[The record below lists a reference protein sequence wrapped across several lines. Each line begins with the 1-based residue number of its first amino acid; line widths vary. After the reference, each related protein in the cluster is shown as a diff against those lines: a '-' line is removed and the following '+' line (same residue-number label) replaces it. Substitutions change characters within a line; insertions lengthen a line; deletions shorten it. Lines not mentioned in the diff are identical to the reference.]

1 MLLNIDSIIID
12 VRPQYSQ
19 CSFVQYMQFCA
30 VYTLVHLYICTLVH
44 SCPTLLC
51 SSTLL
56 VSVRSCT
63 KSQVPALRGLGGGLC
78 DTRDGKLMPD
88 FRSLGK
94 LFTSYHHFFSLDIDT
109 FAEF

>member
-1 MLLNIDSIIID
+1 MN
-12 VRPQYSQ
+12 VWPQYSQ

-44 SCPTLLC
+44 SCTTLLC

-63 KSQVPALRGLGGGLC
+63 KSQVPALRGLGGVYAMIAMGSLC
-78 DTRDGKLMPD
+78 QT
-88 FRSLGK
+88 FVHLGNY
-94 LFTSYHHFFSLDIDT
+94 FPVIIVFFSLDIDT

>member
-1 MLLNIDSIIID
+1 MN

-30 VYTLVHLYICTLVH
+30 VYTLVHLYTCTLVH
-44 SCPTLLC
+44 SCTTLLG

-56 VSVRSCT
+56 VSDRSCT
-63 KSQVPALRGLGGGLC
+63 KSQVPVLRGLGGGLC
-78 DTRDGKLMPD
+78 NIRDGKLMPN

-94 LFTSYHHFFSLDIDT
+94 LFPSYHRFF
-109 FAEF
+109 FFGH